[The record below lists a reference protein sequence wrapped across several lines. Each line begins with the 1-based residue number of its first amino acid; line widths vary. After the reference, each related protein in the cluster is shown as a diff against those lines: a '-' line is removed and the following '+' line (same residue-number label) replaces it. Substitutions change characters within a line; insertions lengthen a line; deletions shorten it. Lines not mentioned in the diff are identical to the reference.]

1 MPPMALHE
9 LHPLCDAEIAQLP
22 EKPGVFVLFQIEV
35 AVHADQAANL
45 RKALRT
51 AKASFPSASHFSV
64 ETLAPRA
71 LAPRVQQLRK
81 QLRLVRTASFVGR

>member
-1 MPPMALHE
+1 MALHE
-9 LHPLCDAEIAQLP
+9 LHPFCDAEIANLP
-22 EKPGVFVLFQIEV
+22 TKPGVYVLFQIEV
-35 AVHADQAANL
+35 AVHADWAGNL
-45 RKALRT
+45 RQGLSA
-51 AKASFPSASHFSV
+51 AKAKFPSASHFSV